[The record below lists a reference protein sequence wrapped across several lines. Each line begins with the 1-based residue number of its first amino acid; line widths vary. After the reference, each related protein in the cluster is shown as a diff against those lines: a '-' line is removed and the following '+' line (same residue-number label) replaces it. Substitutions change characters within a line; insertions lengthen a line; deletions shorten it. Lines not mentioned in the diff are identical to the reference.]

1 MLLTGIAAVALT
13 AAAPARAGETVGS
26 ESAADVAAITP
37 ANTPT
42 DTPADTSTTRAAEP
56 FESDAKPDAATAAS
70 PITATMRTAETFE
83 NEPTLDAAAIVQPA
97 LLSAPNATVAP
108 RATVHGYMARF
119 DLATPFG
126 PVAAESVELLAIRQA
141 EIPAIETL
149 ERVSRSAAF
158 ADALGERFR
167 KTGKSVWQVVTHPI
181 ATITGLPSGVARYFR
196 KQVDSWTGRA
206 QSLSDRAARE
216 LGADGDPFRAPQAPM
231 SSAREALPGASGEKP
246 DKPWYGSAGKEVG
259 REIKRQLDYNKMRRQ
274 MARRLGVDPSSSNP
288 QLRDRLDAL
297 AWAAVG
303 GNFSG
308 GAALD
313 AVGGTA
319 ADVISVGGR
328 LNSLVWELDEDNLR
342 ERNHQRLTR
351 WCSDEFSVRQFLR
364 RGGFNDSLRTALA
377 DELDALK
384 PARGCN
390 DLIEIGAGTR
400 SELEAR
406 YLVNALRLIRREG
419 AQGGELFVVGAALA
433 WRGSDG
439 RLLLP
444 LPLDWLSWT
453 QDMAEF
459 FAAPQFR
466 VEDKSV
472 LVGGDASTAAQ
483 RALALRGWHLQLR
496 APYEG
501 APPYAEDISQ
511 GLPQAP
517 GAEAPQLCVGDVAET
532 AACL

>member
-1 MLLTGIAAVALT
+1 MLPLRFVLIACIAAVAAAARAGDVAGDEPASDAAVAAPVVAET
-13 AAAPARAGETVGS
+13 RADETVVNEPASDAAAAP
-26 ESAADVAAITP
+26 
-37 ANTPT
+37 
-42 DTPADTSTTRAAEP
+42 
-56 FESDAKPDAATAAS
+56 TAA
-70 PITATMRTAETFE
+70 PTMRTTETFE
-83 NEPTLDAAAIVQPA
+83 SEPLLDAAAIVQPA
-97 LLSAPNATVAP
+97 LLSAPNSTVAP
-108 RATVHGYMARF
+108 RAVVHGYMARF

-158 ADALGERFR
+158 AQALGERFR
-167 KTGKSVWQVVTHPI
+167 KTGKSVWQVVTHPV
-181 ATITGLPSGVARYFR
+181 ATVTGLPAGVARYFR
-196 KQVDSWTGRA
+196 KQVERWTGRA

-216 LGADGDPFRAPQAPM
+216 FGADGDPFRTAQAPM
-231 SSAREALPGASGEKP
+231 GSAREALPGAAEEKP

-274 MARRLGVDPSSSNP
+274 MAKRLGVDPSSSNP
-288 QLRDRLDAL
+288 QLRERLDTL

-303 GNFSG
+303 GDFSG

-313 AVGGTA
+313 AVGGSA
-319 ADVISVGGR
+319 AEVISVGGR

-342 ERNHQRLTR
+342 ERNQRRLSQ
-351 WCSDEFSVRQFLR
+351 WCSDEFAVRQFLR

-390 DLIEIGAGTR
+390 DLVEIGAGTR

-406 YLVNALRLIRREG
+406 YLVNALRLIRRDG
-419 AQGGELFVVGAALA
+419 AAGGELFVVGAALA
-433 WRGSDG
+433 WRGADG

-453 QDMAEF
+453 QDMADF

-466 VEDKSV
+466 VEDKRV
-472 LVGGDASTAAQ
+472 LVGGEASIAAQ
-483 RALALRGWHLQLR
+483 RALAARGWHLQLR
-496 APYEG
+496 TPYDG
-501 APPYAEDISQ
+501 APPYAEDLSQ

-517 GAEAPQLCVGDVAET
+517 GAEAPQLCVGDVVET
-532 AACL
+532 SACL

>member
-1 MLLTGIAAVALT
+1 MLSRRPALLACIAAVALT
-13 AAAPARAGETVGS
+13 AAAAACAGESVGNG
-26 ESAADVAAITP
+26 SA
-37 ANTPT
+37 
-42 DTPADTSTTRAAEP
+42 
-56 FESDAKPDAATAAS
+56 PDAAADTPTPPAGGTFTNEPASAAVA
-70 PITATMRTAETFE
+70 PAVTATMRAIEAFE
-83 NEPTLDAAAIVQPA
+83 NEPTLDAAAIVQPV
-97 LLSAPNATVAP
+97 LLSAPNVTVAP

-167 KTGKSVWQVVTHPI
+167 KTGKSVWQVVSHPI

-216 LGADGDPFRAPQAPM
+216 FGTDGDPFRTPQAPM
-231 SSAREALPGASGEKP
+231 SSAREALPGATEEKP

-259 REIKRQLDYNKMRRQ
+259 REVKRQLDYNKMRRQ

-319 ADVISVGGR
+319 AEVISAGGR
-328 LNSLVWELDEDNLR
+328 LNSLVWELDEDDLR
-342 ERNHQRLTR
+342 ERNQQRLTR
-351 WCSDEFSVRQFLR
+351 WCSDEFAVRQFLR

-384 PARGCN
+384 PRRGCN
-390 DLIEIGAGTR
+390 DLVEIGAGTR

-419 AQGGELFVVGAALA
+419 AQGGELFVVGAAVA
-433 WRGSDG
+433 WRGADG

-459 FAAPQFR
+459 FTATQFR

-496 APYEG
+496 VPYDG

-517 GAEAPQLCVGDVAET
+517 GTETPRLCVGDVAET